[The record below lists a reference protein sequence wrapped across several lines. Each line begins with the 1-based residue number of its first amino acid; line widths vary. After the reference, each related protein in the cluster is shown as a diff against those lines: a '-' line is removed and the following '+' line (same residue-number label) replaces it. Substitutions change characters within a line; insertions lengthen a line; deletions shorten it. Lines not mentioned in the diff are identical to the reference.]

1 MSHRVT
7 VTTFLNEFAE
17 YLESIVLSPEP
28 LLVTGDMNIHVDDAN
43 DTDAVKFLDLLES
56 MGMTQHVNT
65 PTHRAGHTLL
75 MITSEFDC
83 MIHSEP
89 SSDIFYSDHCSI

>member
-1 MSHRVT
+1 M
-7 VTTFLNEFAE
+7 TTFLSEFAD

-28 LLVTGDMNIHVDDAN
+28 LLVTGDINIHVDNMN

-56 MGMTQHVNT
+56 MEMTQHVNT
-65 PTHRAGHTLL
+65 PTHRAGHTLDL
-75 MITSEFDC
+75 MITREFDC

-89 SSDIFYSDHCSI
+89 SSDIFYSNHCMVLAELS